1 MIIQAKFTNT
11 SFHINGVPRDSGF
24 KIRIVTKRI
33 HPVGV
38 INKIK
43 IKLCLLLK
51 IRVKENEN
59 LEQSIQT
66 LLMYVA

>member
-33 HPVGV
+33 HPVSV

-43 IKLCLLLK
+43 
-51 IRVKENEN
+51 ENF
-59 LEQSIQT
+59 
-66 LLMYVA
+66 VCC